1 MTSRIRFVHRLGL
14 WRSVLMYHAIPLRRR
29 RLTRFYAQFI
39 RPGDLCFDIGA
50 HVGSRLRAWTPL
62 GARILAVEPQPE
74 CMALLRR
81 WYGDLAHITLI
92 EQAVGRFVRHGIGL
106 HQDRCRLVDQA
117 DQPAVLFVDDV
128 YAGNE
133 VVVPGDQAHDAA
145 SSEQIYSQHTTAAAA
160 WSAWS

>member
-1 MTSRIRFVHRLGL
+1 MMSKTRFVHRLGL

-81 WYGDLAHITLI
+81 WYGDLSHITLI
-92 EQAVGRFVRHGIGL
+92 EQAVGPRPALPSCSSAPAR
-106 HQDRCRLVDQA
+106 
-117 DQPAVLFVDDV
+117 QP
-128 YAGNE
+128 
-133 VVVPGDQAHDAA
+133 
-145 SSEQIYSQHTTAAAA
+145 
-160 WSAWS
+160 